1 MPSRK
6 LRILIADDHAVLR
19 AGLRRLLQDVPGI
32 GEVGEAET
40 ATHARQALR
49 SAHWDILVLDLDMP
63 GQSPLDVLK
72 SLKADHPDVAV
83 LILSMYPEEE
93 FGLRSLKAGAS
104 GYLSKQSAPEE
115 LVTAIRRISE
125 GGAYIS
131 AGLAKLMAR
140 MSHATAAD
148 PATKQLTDREF
159 AVLRGIAAGR
169 SITQIA
175 KELNL
180 SAKTISTYRARVL
193 KRLNMHSNVE
203 LARYAAEHGIVK

>member
-1 MPSRK
+1 M
-6 LRILIADDHAVLR
+6 
-19 AGLRRLLQDVPGI
+19 
-32 GEVGEAET
+32 
-40 ATHARQALR
+40 
-49 SAHWDILVLDLDMP
+49 AH
-63 GQSPLDVLK
+63 
-72 SLKADHPDVAV
+72 
-83 LILSMYPEEE
+83 
-93 FGLRSLKAGAS
+93 
-104 GYLSKQSAPEE
+104 
-115 LVTAIRRISE
+115 
-125 GGAYIS
+125 
-131 AGLAKLMAR
+131 

-148 PATKQLTDREF
+148 PATKQLSDREF